1 MNAPATTID
10 ARFSAIADGKFE
22 HAGGFP
28 VPVLAVKPAKVLAF
42 AKGSFSVT
50 RHVF

>member
-1 MNAPATTID
+1 VE
-10 ARFSAIADGKFE
+10 DGVFR
-22 HAGGFP
+22 HMDGFP
-28 VPVLAVKPAKVLAF
+28 VPVFSVVPTKVLAF